1 MRSDVELRAPGRDAE
16 RLRRVLLELGVD
28 DVRAA
33 RDGLRVSLRSAPAA
47 LRGVA
52 GTLGAW
58 VADGAD
64 PVTLTL
70 DDGEPL
76 HVTGLLDDA
85 QRRAVDR
92 WIARRG

>member
-1 MRSDVELRAPGRDAE
+1 MRSDVTVRTKGLEDVG

-28 DVRAA
+28 DVREA
-33 RDGLRVSLRSAPAA
+33 RHGLDVTLRTSPDA

-58 VADGAD
+58 VADGA
-64 PVTLTL
+64 PPITLKLDGESLLLTGML
-70 DDGEPL
+70 DD
-76 HVTGLLDDA
+76 D

-92 WIARRG
+92 WISRRA

>member
-1 MRSDVELRAPGRDAE
+1 MRSDVEVRAPGQDAE

-28 DVRAA
+28 EIREA
-33 RDGLRVSLRSAPAA
+33 RHGLKVSLRSAPAA

-64 PVTLTL
+64 PITLTL
-70 DDGEPL
+70 DGEEPL
-76 HVTGLLDDA
+76 LVTGLLDDD

-92 WIARRG
+92 WIARRD